1 MGYLSLEQS
10 MGGSPMGTKNF
21 SFIKTTL
28 CYALTLGLLFPSA
41 EKQKK
46 RINSIHDLAKII
58 NKKTDQSPDYFL
70 GHKLS
75 NLKKKTPKKFRSYQ
89 NQTGST
95 GKLSLD
101 DIEQVNQKLK
111 TVSTLSS
118 KERLELFEKID
129 QITETLAS
137 RNLSQSRD
145 DTWLRTEWN
154 YDIWDSYWLRYFN
167 IFYYYNENNLVEES
181 FSEIWNSE
189 TETLD
194 NWGLWHYS
202 YDDNA
207 NQTQQ
212 LRQYWNGSDW
222 ENNVLY
228 SYTYDENGNQ
238 IENLS
243 QYWDGDNNDW
253 NNQYL
258 TTYSYDEN
266 GSQIEE
272 NSYHWNQPEWLNS
285 SYITF
290 VYDENGKMIE
300 RIIQNWD
307 DYDYSWINDLLY
319 YYSYDNNDNLTNE
332 SRQTW
337 TGSDWENNSLRS
349 YAYDENGNQIEE
361 LIQYWSGSDLE
372 NEELLSYAYDENGS
386 QIEYLSQY
394 WNGSD
399 WENDFRYT
407 YVWQLGSTQ
416 ENDEQTAWEQI
427 FGAGGDYGWG
437 AARSVEQISNGD
449 YIVAGYVC
457 EYDCD
462 FWVARIDESGNV
474 IWENTFGG
482 DGYDY
487 LLSVKESSD
496 GNLILSAGTSSSEY
510 TTDGSNQA
518 CLLKMDQS
526 GEVIWLKT
534 FEGELSNPQDW
545 GKSVQNTSDGGFII
559 AADGILIK
567 TDSQG
572 NMEWE
577 SEISYANLGWGE
589 AVRET
594 PDGGYIVIGNL
605 FDYGSDILL
614 RKVNNSGEQLWEEYF
629 GSPNT
634 YTYGYSV
641 QNTSDGGFII
651 SGYST
656 YLISNDQ
663 NLEEDNSW
671 LLKVDGSGVYQWDNI
686 YGPGSAWNVH
696 ESTNGGYVTSGNVN
710 EYYQRAMIT
719 KTDYSGN
726 IEWQNISGA
735 DNSALL
741 SIIQSENGGFTAAGH
756 KNLTPWLVHV
766 DDDGIMPENPEEEC
780 GNEIDGHT
788 YLGDFQGSC
797 YYLSDNTLW
806 WFDAKQAAEDAGG
819 HLATITSDEERS
831 YLVDVLGINLEINPW
846 GPWIGLSDHEQ
857 ENDWRWV
864 TGEPFSYTNWSGG
877 EPGVDSPENH
887 ATWSTSGWH
896 DHPNERDFNYILE
909 VPGEPNEDNDTDF
922 SRLFFSEYG
931 EGSSNNKYLEIYNN
945 TGQTV
950 NLDDIVIL
958 GNYNGN
964 PWTETFTFEPGALV
978 EYGQVYVIASDQA
991 DDYIKMYANETHAY
1005 ADPWYICAFN
1015 GDDIRA
1021 LARIVD
1027 QDTTILDMI
1036 GTFDGGDPG
1045 DGWNVAGVEAATKDH
1060 TLVRKDY
1067 IEHGNG
1073 GDWVMSAGSDYDN
1086 SEWVVLDQNNWD
1098 YIGDHPHDIQPF
1110 YTANI
1115 TFAADMSELYDQG
1128 WNNEEHSLELRG
1140 ELNGW
1145 QSGDIFEQE
1154 DPYEPNIFTI
1164 TRELTAEMGSVH
1176 EWKFK
1181 GAPDDNFLNNGWEP
1195 IENRFFEFNG
1205 EDIVLEPVF
1214 PALHILDE
1222 IPSDVLV
1229 EIRAEWREGTLHP
1242 FTNDPFSQVPD
1253 TIIVNG
1259 SFLNCWCSFG
1269 DCMGPDCQNSP
1280 NPELPRLT
1288 DEDGDL
1294 VYTGSLFIPAGH
1306 GNIFIYKL
1314 GAYYPGIEN
1323 EPHEVEVLDNEAPF
1337 GHDKIFTIDIENNGY
1352 VTLETVFG
1360 DNNPANDFLNNT
1372 YTQEE
1377 PSLAEGWSMVTNLSF
1392 EQVGET
1398 FMEDSGPRTVIGGM
1412 DMDQDGVAEMIVT
1425 EYSGHRVIVMEFDHA
1440 SSQFNEVWSS
1450 PYIYETN
1457 HSSSPRTVGVGD
1469 LDNDGKQEIVFPSS
1483 QVGNEGWHIYEWDGN
1498 VGSDNYGTQPS
1509 SVNRNELD
1517 ICCPDDNGIFR
1528 GDHERTTIE
1537 DIDNDGKQEL
1547 VIMIRRGSP
1556 RGTLITS
1563 VEGDILHNGGGLE
1576 EWVTEF
1582 FVDQELYGG
1591 GSPYHSLPADLNG
1604 DGHTD
1609 LVNHT
1614 WNYFNFYNITSTGP
1628 DQYLAAEPGTDGSHF
1643 YATDPSDQ
1651 VSLFGGDAADIDGD
1665 GNDEAYFVSYGI
1677 WGEQGGDV
1685 YVVDY
1690 DNGDDI
1696 LTVNSEHVV
1705 KVANGIRNYGAMG
1718 SIYDVDGNGLPNI
1731 LTTEYPAMVRSLE
1744 SDGNPRDIAS
1754 YSSSIIYDHN
1764 SPNQV
1769 TLSDSL
1775 GIFSMDENQEG
1786 AWMSKAQSHFNGS
1799 YLDFDNDGQAE
1810 ILLSFQGDPSSI
1822 NIMERVWNLENMNW
1836 DTTESYDIDNQ
1847 NHSFIVLIEN
1857 ENLQPSGNEFVLGV
1871 TESGGIPGD
1880 TVTVSVW
1887 AEIPEDYEMFSYQ
1900 VSVTGFGGNLLN
1912 FESANTVDCITP
1924 DNWLFAY
1931 SEDTDNGIVITAGAG
1946 ADGLTGSGNIFNLNF
1961 VLSET
1966 IESGDFVELFILE
1979 ADINEDNEM
1988 DLNFVTGGISVLA
2001 YGDVSVNGTV
2011 TPYDASLV
2019 LQYLV
2024 GTADLEN
2031 AQIGAGDV
2039 TLDNTLS
2046 ALDAAKILD
2055 YTVGI
2060 ITSLP
2065 VDEESIEHAQGFLN
2079 IPGGSYTPG
2088 DVFSMPILLE
2098 SGENIRTFELEIGYD
2113 PEALIFQSI
2122 NWDNSVGGMSILDT
2136 HEEGLVRV
2144 SAAGIGALAS
2154 GSFSLGT
2161 IDFEMSSSFIDQ
2173 QTVVTINRSR
2183 LNEENILINE
2193 ASAVFTNALLIV
2205 DDWGVGG
2212 VPEVFSLE
2220 QNFPNP
2226 FNPVTQIRY
2235 QLPEQARVSIV
2246 IYDAM
2251 GREVK
2256 NLVPG
2261 KSQLTGFH
2269 QVSWNATNNSG
2280 DPVSAGMYIYSIQ
2293 AGDFRETRKMVL
2305 IK

>member
-1 MGYLSLEQS
+1 
-10 MGGSPMGTKNF
+10 MGTKNF

-118 KERLELFEKID
+118 KERLELFEKLD

-154 YDIWDSYWLRYFN
+154 CDLWDSYWLRYFN
-167 IFYYYNENNLVEES
+167 IFYYYSENNLVEES

-207 NQTQQ
+207 NQTQE

-222 ENNVLY
+222 ENSTLL
-228 SYTYDENGNQ
+228 SFSYDENGNQ
-238 IENLS
+238 TEELI
-243 QYWDGDNNDW
+243 QYWN
-253 NNQYL
+253 
-258 TTYSYDEN
+258 
-266 GSQIEE
+266 
-272 NSYHWNQPEWLNS
+272 
-285 SYITF
+285 
-290 VYDENGKMIE
+290 
-300 RIIQNWD
+300 
-307 DYDYSWINDLLY
+307 
-319 YYSYDNNDNLTNE
+319 
-332 SRQTW
+332 
-337 TGSDWENNSLRS
+337 GSDWENSYLYS
-349 YAYDENGNQIEE
+349 YAYDENGNQIEQLYQYWNGSGWE
-361 LIQYWSGSDLE
+361 NNELFSFSYDENGNQIEYLDQYWNGSDWENNDLYSYAYDENGNQTEQLYQYWNGSDWESSELLSYAYDENENQIEQLSQSWNGSDWENSWIKTYTYDENENQIEQLIQSWNGSDWE
-372 NEELLSYAYDENGS
+372 NNELLSYAYDENGN

-427 FGAGGDYGWG
+427 FGADGDYGWG

-496 GNLILSAGTSSSEY
+496 GNLILSGGTQVES
-510 TTDGSNQA
+510 TTDVSNQA

-534 FEGELSNPQDW
+534 FESELSNPQAW

-686 YGPGSAWNVH
+686 YGPGNAWNVH

-756 KNLTPWLVHV
+756 KDLTPWLVHV
-766 DDDGIMPENPEEEC
+766 DDNGTMPENP
-780 GNEIDGHT
+780 
-788 YLGDFQGSC
+788 
-797 YYLSDNTLW
+797 
-806 WFDAKQAAEDAGG
+806 DA
-819 HLATITSDEERS
+819 
-831 YLVDVLGINLEINPW
+831 
-846 GPWIGLSDHEQ
+846 
-857 ENDWRWV
+857 
-864 TGEPFSYTNWSGG
+864 
-877 EPGVDSPENH
+877 
-887 ATWSTSGWH
+887 
-896 DHPNERDFNYILE
+896 
-909 VPGEPNEDNDTDF
+909 DF
-922 SRLFFSEYG
+922 SQLFFSEYG

-964 PWTETFTFEPGALV
+964 PWTETFTFEPGAVV
-978 EYGQVYVIASDQA
+978 EYGQVYIIASDQA

-1115 TFAADMSELYDQG
+1115 TFTADMSELYDQG

-1140 ELNGW
+1140 TLNGW
-1145 QSGDIFEQE
+1145 QSGDIFEQ
-1154 DPYEPNIFTI
+1154 DPYQPNIFTI

-1181 GAPDDNFLNNGWEP
+1181 GMPDDNFLNNGWEP

-1222 IPSDVLV
+1222 IPGDVLV

-1690 DNGDDI
+1690 DNGDDV

-1775 GIFSMDENQEG
+1775 GIFSMDENEEG

-1961 VLSET
+1961 VLSEA

-1988 DLNFVTGGISVLA
+1988 DLNFITGGISVLA

-2144 SAAGIGALAS
+2144 SAAGIGTLAS

-2269 QVSWNATNNSG
+2269 QVTWNATNNSG

>member
-1 MGYLSLEQS
+1 
-10 MGGSPMGTKNF
+10 MGTRYR
-21 SFIKTTL
+21 SFVKFTL
-28 CYALTLGLLFPSA
+28 CYSLTLGLLFPSA
-41 EKQKK
+41 SQSKK
-46 RINSIHDLAKII
+46 KIRNIHDLAKIVGQS
-58 NKKTDQSPDYFL
+58 NNQSPDHFL
-70 GHKLS
+70 GLKLS
-75 NLKKKTPKKFRSYQ
+75 DLKKKTPKKFRSYQ

-111 TVSTLSS
+111 TLSTLSS
-118 KERLELFEKID
+118 KERLELFEKLD
-129 QITETLAS
+129 QITESVSS
-137 RNLSQSRD
+137 RTFSQSRD

-207 NQTQQ
+207 NQTQE
-212 LRQYWNGSDW
+212 LRQYWNGSGW
-222 ENNVLY
+222 ENNQLL
-228 SYTYDENGNQ
+228 SFSYDENGN
-238 IENLS
+238 
-243 QYWDGDNNDW
+243 
-253 NNQYL
+253 
-258 TTYSYDEN
+258 
-266 GSQIEE
+266 
-272 NSYHWNQPEWLNS
+272 
-285 SYITF
+285 
-290 VYDENGKMIE
+290 
-300 RIIQNWD
+300 
-307 DYDYSWINDLLY
+307 
-319 YYSYDNNDNLTNE
+319 
-332 SRQTW
+332 
-337 TGSDWENNSLRS
+337 
-349 YAYDENGNQIEE
+349 
-361 LIQYWSGSDLE
+361 
-372 NEELLSYAYDENGS
+372 

-407 YVWQLGSTQ
+407 YVWQLGSIQ
-416 ENDEQTAWEQI
+416 ENDEQTVWEQI
-427 FGAGGDYGWG
+427 FEGSDGAYA
-437 AARSVEQISNGD
+437 AARSVEQISDGD

-457 EYDCD
+457 TLMCD
-462 FWVARIDESGNV
+462 FWVARTDESGNV

-482 DGYDY
+482 DGNDY

-496 GNLILSAGTSSSEY
+496 GNLILSGGTNSSEY

-526 GEVIWLKT
+526 GEIIWLKT

-594 PDGGYIVIGNL
+594 PDGGYIVVGNL

-614 RKVNNSGEQLWEEYF
+614 RKVNNSGEQIWEEYF

-634 YTYGYSV
+634 YTNGYSV

-651 SGYST
+651 SGYSD
-656 YLISNDQ
+656 YLINTDE
-663 NLEEDNSW
+663 NLEENNSW
-671 LLKVDGSGVYQWDNI
+671 LLKVDELGQYQWDNI
-686 YGPGSAWNVH
+686 YGPGNAWSVQ
-696 ESTNGGYVTSGNVN
+696 ETTDGGYVAAGWTMFSD
-710 EYYQRAMIT
+710 YYYYSYQHAMIT
-719 KTDYSGN
+719 KVGYSG
-726 IEWQNISGA
+726 IEEWQNVTEIEDSYFV
-735 DNSALL
+735 
-741 SIIQSENGGFTAAGH
+741 SILESENGGFTAAGH
-756 KNLTPWLVHV
+756 RDDGAWLVHV
-766 DDDGIMPENPEEEC
+766 DDDGIMPENP
-780 GNEIDGHT
+780 
-788 YLGDFQGSC
+788 
-797 YYLSDNTLW
+797 
-806 WFDAKQAAEDAGG
+806 
-819 HLATITSDEERS
+819 
-831 YLVDVLGINLEINPW
+831 
-846 GPWIGLSDHEQ
+846 
-857 ENDWRWV
+857 
-864 TGEPFSYTNWSGG
+864 
-877 EPGVDSPENH
+877 
-887 ATWSTSGWH
+887 
-896 DHPNERDFNYILE
+896 
-909 VPGEPNEDNDTDF
+909 DTDF

-964 PWTETFTFEPGALV
+964 PWTETFTFEPGAVV
-978 EYGQVYVIASDQA
+978 ENGNVYVIASDQA
-991 DDYIKMYANETHAY
+991 DDYILMHANETHAY

-1021 LARIVD
+1021 LAHIVD
-1027 QDTTILDMI
+1027 YDTTILDMI
-1036 GTFDGGDPG
+1036 GTFNEGDPG
-1045 DGWNVAGVEAATKDH
+1045 DGWDVAGVYAATRDH

-1067 IEHGNG
+1067 VDHGNG
-1073 GDWVMSAGSDYDN
+1073 GDWDMSAGTDPEN
-1086 SEWVVLDQNNWD
+1086 SEWVVRFQNDWD
-1098 YIGDHPHDIQPF
+1098 YIGSHPHEIQPF

-1128 WNNEEHSLELRG
+1128 WNNDEHYLELRG
-1140 ELNGW
+1140 GLNGW
-1145 QSGDIFEQE
+1145 GSGDIFEQ
-1154 DPYEPNIFTI
+1154 DPYQPNIFTI
-1164 TRELTAEMGSVH
+1164 TRELTAELGSGH

-1181 GAPDDNFLNNGWEP
+1181 GAPDDKFLNNGWELHG
-1195 IENRFFEFNG
+1195 NRFFEFTG
-1205 EDIVLEPVF
+1205 EDIVLEPVL
-1214 PALHILDE
+1214 PALNILEDIPNDVTIE
-1222 IPSDVLV
+1222 INV
-1229 EIRAEWREGTLHP
+1229 EWREGTLHP

-1253 TIIVNG
+1253 TIVVNG

-1269 DCMGPDCQNSP
+1269 DCMGPDCQNNPS
-1280 NPELPRLT
+1280 PELPRLT

-1306 GNIFIYKL
+1306 GNVFIYKL

-1323 EPHEVEVLDNEAPF
+1323 EPHEFEVLDNEAPW
-1337 GHDKIFTIDIENNGY
+1337 GQDKIFTIDLENDGY

-1360 DNNPANDFLNNT
+1360 DNNPANDFLNNV
-1372 YTQEE
+1372 YVQEE
-1377 PSLAEGWSMVTNLSF
+1377 PSLGEGWSMVTRLSF
-1392 EQVGET
+1392 LQFGDT

-1412 DMDQDGVAEMIVT
+1412 DMDQDGIDEMIIT
-1425 EYSGHRVIVMEFDHA
+1425 EFSGHRVIVLEFDQG
-1440 SSQFNEVWSS
+1440 SNQFNEVWSS

-1457 HSSSPRTVGVGD
+1457 HSSNPRTVGVGD

-1517 ICCPDDNGIFR
+1517 ICCSDDNATFR

-1537 DIDNDGKQEL
+1537 DVDNDGKQEL

-1628 DQYLAAEPGTDGSHF
+1628 NEYQVAEAGNDGSHF

-1651 VSLFGGDAADIDGD
+1651 VSLNGGDVADVDGD
-1665 GNDEAYFVSYGI
+1665 GNDEAYFVTYGI
-1677 WGEQGGDV
+1677 WGEQAGDV

-1690 DNGDDI
+1690 DNGDDV
-1696 LTVNSEHVV
+1696 LTINSEHVV
-1705 KVANGIRNYGAMG
+1705 KIANGIGDYGAMG
-1718 SIYDVDGNGLPNI
+1718 SIYDVDANESPNI
-1731 LTTEYPAMVRSLE
+1731 LTLSYPDTVRSLE
-1744 SDGNPRDIAS
+1744 SNGNPRDIAS

-1775 GIFSMDENQEG
+1775 GIFSVDENGG
-1786 AWMSKAQSHFNGS
+1786 AWISKAQSHFNGS

-1810 ILLSFQGDPSSI
+1810 ILLSFQGDPSNI
-1822 NIMERVWNLENMNW
+1822 NIMERVWNLDIMQW
-1836 DTTESYDIDNQ
+1836 DTTEQYDIENN
-1847 NHSFIVLIEN
+1847 NHSFIALIEN
-1857 ENLQPSGNEFVLGV
+1857 DNIQTQESQFSLGIS
-1871 TESGGIPGD
+1871 ESGGIPGD

-1887 AEIPEDYEMFSYQ
+1887 AEMPTDYEMFSYQ
-1900 VSVTGFGGNLLN
+1900 VSVTGFGGDLLD
-1912 FESANTVDCITP
+1912 FLSADTVGSVTP

-1931 SEDTDNGIVITAGAG
+1931 SQNSDDGIVITAGAG
-1946 ADGLTGSGNIFNLNF
+1946 AESIIESGNLFNLTF
-1961 VLSET
+1961 VLSEVV
-1966 IESGDFVELFILE
+1966 ESGEFVELFILE
-1979 ADINEDNEM
+1979 ADINEDSEIGL
-1988 DLNFVTGGISVLA
+1988 DFVGGGISVLT

-2011 TPYDASLV
+2011 TPYDASLI

-2024 GTADLEN
+2024 GTADLDN
-2031 AQIGAGDV
+2031 AQLSTGDV
-2039 TLDNTLS
+2039 TQDNTLS

-2060 ITSLP
+2060 LPSLP
-2065 VDEESIEHAQGFLN
+2065 VDNESIELAQGYLN

-2088 DVFSMPILLE
+2088 EVFSMPILLE
-2098 SGENIRTFELEIGYD
+2098 SGENVRTFEIEISYD
-2113 PEALIFQSI
+2113 HDDLIFQSI
-2122 NWDNSVGGMSILDT
+2122 NWDNSVGGMSILDN
-2136 HEEGLVRV
+2136 HEAGLIRV
-2144 SAAGIGALAS
+2144 SAAGIGTLAP

-2161 IDFEMSSSFIDQ
+2161 IDFEMSSSFLDQ
-2173 QTVVTINRSR
+2173 ETVVTINRSR

-2193 ASAVFTNALLIV
+2193 ESAVFTNALLIV
-2205 DDWGVGG
+2205 DDWGHGG
-2212 VPEVFSLE
+2212 VPQVFSLE

-2256 NLVPG
+2256 NLVPW
-2261 KSQLTGFH
+2261 KNQLTGFH
-2269 QVSWNATNNSG
+2269 QITWNATNNSG